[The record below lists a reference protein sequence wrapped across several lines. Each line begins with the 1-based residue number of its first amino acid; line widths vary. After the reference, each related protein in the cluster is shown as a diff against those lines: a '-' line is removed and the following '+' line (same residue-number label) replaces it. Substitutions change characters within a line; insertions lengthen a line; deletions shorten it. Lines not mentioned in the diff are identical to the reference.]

1 MNRRDFSKTL
11 LMGGSGLLL
20 AGRSVSAAPQPLKL
34 AVVSRTIEVNGR
46 AATVFGLTGP
56 DDRPGLTLA
65 ASETVEVDLEYV
77 GFKIPNKFV
86 VGYGLDYRQEYRN
99 LPYLAA
105 LDQGDEQE
113 QESA

>member
-1 MNRRDFSKTL
+1 LKVCTL
-11 LMGGSGLLL
+11 LSKPE
-20 AGRSVSAAPQPLKL
+20 RRQ
-34 AVVSRTIEVNGR
+34 
-46 AATVFGLTGP
+46 
-56 DDRPGLTLA
+56 
-65 ASETVEVDLEYV
+65 VEVDLEYV

-105 LDQGDEQE
+105 LDQEEEGE